1 VIFVSYIAAELRRR
15 RARTILTSLG
25 LAVGVAMV
33 ALVVALSRGL
43 SDAQSQVLEPLT
55 GVGTDMSVERQV
67 GVSGSGA
74 NESFQLGGRSL
85 PPSEQREL
93 RKENAVA
100 RLDMQSLL
108 NGKAGSR
115 FSRDWLMTKDLLSFP
130 AAEAQT
136 LARISGVEQ
145 VAAGLTL
152 NYLHA
157 AGRVPKLSELA
168 GSGTATPTG
177 VTLSGG
183 AISGVDTSTP
193 DLALVTPDRIS
204 AGRYFF
210 SGAESRKQAIVSQSY
225 AGQKRLKLGDSL
237 RIRGERFTIIGIAK
251 PPLGGET
258 SDIYVRLGEL
268 QRISDRVG
276 RVNVLRVRAKNA
288 DQVAAL
294 SRRIA
299 AAFPGAQVTTARD
312 LADRV
317 SGSLTDA
324 KNLSNSLGS
333 ALALVALAAA
343 VLIATLL
350 TLSSISKR
358 TRELGTLKAIGWRN
372 RLVVRQVVGESV
384 AQGLLGGLVG
394 ALIGVAGAAVITAIG
409 PTLKATVAQAAA
421 ASGAPIAG
429 AGFGQGQI
437 ATGSTT
443 VKLAAPI
450 SPTALLLAVA
460 LALVGG
466 LVAAAAGSARAGR
479 LRPAEALRSVE

>member
-1 VIFVSYIAAELRRR
+1 
-15 RARTILTSLG
+15 
-25 LAVGVAMV
+25 
-33 ALVVALSRGL
+33 
-43 SDAQSQVLEPLT
+43 
-55 GVGTDMSVERQV
+55 
-67 GVSGSGA
+67 
-74 NESFQLGGRSL
+74 
-85 PPSEQREL
+85 
-93 RKENAVA
+93 
-100 RLDMQSLL
+100 
-108 NGKAGSR
+108 
-115 FSRDWLMTKDLLSFP
+115 
-130 AAEAQT
+130 
-136 LARISGVEQ
+136 
-145 VAAGLTL
+145 
-152 NYLHA
+152 
-157 AGRVPKLSELA
+157 
-168 GSGTATPTG
+168 
-177 VTLSGG
+177 
-183 AISGVDTSTP
+183 
-193 DLALVTPDRIS
+193 
-204 AGRYFF
+204 
-210 SGAESRKQAIVSQSY
+210 
-225 AGQKRLKLGDSL
+225 
-237 RIRGERFTIIGIAK
+237 
-251 PPLGGET
+251 
-258 SDIYVRLGEL
+258 VRLGEL
-268 QRISDRVG
+268 QRLSDRVG

-299 AAFPGAQVTTARD
+299 DAFPGAQVTTARD

-324 KNLSNSLGS
+324 KNLSNSLGT

-443 VKLAAPI
+443 VTLAAPI

-460 LALVGG
+460 LALAGG

>member
-1 VIFVSYIAAELRRR
+1 
-15 RARTILTSLG
+15 
-25 LAVGVAMV
+25 
-33 ALVVALSRGL
+33 
-43 SDAQSQVLEPLT
+43 
-55 GVGTDMSVERQV
+55 
-67 GVSGSGA
+67 
-74 NESFQLGGRSL
+74 
-85 PPSEQREL
+85 
-93 RKENAVA
+93 
-100 RLDMQSLL
+100 
-108 NGKAGSR
+108 
-115 FSRDWLMTKDLLSFP
+115 
-130 AAEAQT
+130 
-136 LARISGVEQ
+136 
-145 VAAGLTL
+145 
-152 NYLHA
+152 
-157 AGRVPKLSELA
+157 LSELA

-193 DLALVTPDRIS
+193 DLALVTPGRIS
-204 AGRYFF
+204 AGRYFYP
-210 SGAESRKQAIVSQSY
+210 GAESRKQAIVSQSY
-225 AGQKRLKLGDSL
+225 AGQKRLKLGGTV

-268 QRISDRVG
+268 QRLSDRVG

-299 AAFPGAQVTTARD
+299 DAFPGAQVTTARD

-324 KNLSNSLGS
+324 KNLSNSLGT